1 MSKKSMAARRQM
13 REATVS
19 SRAAGARQTQR
30 GRTHRR
36 NARSAGRPWGLISAV
51 IGVVAVFIVV
61 VIVLEGTIQGSLKQD
76 TAVLPAPASLVQSIG
91 SVPATSL
98 KAVGTGTINNPPVN
112 IPASYKAVA
121 LSSNGLPEVAF
132 VGGEFCPYCALERW
146 SIVLGLSRF
155 GTWSN
160 LHLIRSSIYDQPAN
174 LPTFSFAYGAKFT
187 SKYLVFVGREF
198 QSNVSINHDGAPYKS
213 FQTLPSVIE
222 TAFTNIGGGAYPFID
237 YAGKL
242 ASAGSEASVANVGAL
257 SGLSWDQVA
266 QKLRDPKSAVAKDVL
281 GGANYVIAATC
292 MVTGQKPGSVCNS
305 SYIQSLEQTLEKS
318 S

>member
-19 SRAAGARQTQR
+19 GRAGGARQTPR

-36 NARSAGRPWGLISAV
+36 NDRSAGRPWGLISAV
-51 IGVVAVFIVV
+51 VGVVAVFVILVV
-61 VIVLEGTIQGSLKQD
+61 VLEGTIQGGLKQD
-76 TAVLPAPASLVQSIG
+76 TAVVPAPASLLTSIT
-91 SVPATSL
+91 SVPTSTL
-98 KAVGTGTINNPPVN
+98 KTVGTGTVNNPPVN

-160 LHLIRSSIYDQPAN
+160 LHLIRSSVYDSPAN
-174 LPTFSFAYGAKFT
+174 VPSFSFAYGAKF
-187 SKYLVFVGREF
+187 SSPYLVFLGWEF
-198 QSNVSINHDGAPYKS
+198 QSNVSINHNGAPYKS
-213 FQTLPSVIE
+213 FQTLPTVIE
-222 TAFTNIGGGAYPFID
+222 TAFTNIAGGSYPFID

-242 ASAGSEASVANVGAL
+242 VSAGSPAAAANVTAL

-266 QKLRDPKSAVAKDVL
+266 QKLRDPKSTVAKDVL
-281 GGANYVIAATC
+281 GAANDVIAATC
-292 MVTGQKPGSVCNS
+292 MVTGQKPGAVCNAP
-305 SYIQSLEQTLEKS
+305 YIQSLEQTMEKS
-318 S
+318 T